1 MTSTILI
8 VDDASIVRKQV
19 TSAIQKMGHIV
30 VEAVDGIDALSKLDA
45 CPDTSLI
52 VCDVHMP
59 NMNGLEFLER
69 LHARGSNI
77 PVIMLTAEGEPE
89 SIRRAKALG
98 ARAWIV
104 KPFKPESF
112 VTVVEKLMA
121 NSPPSSAASGQG

>member
-8 VDDASIVRKQV
+8 VDDATIVRRQV
-19 TSAIQKMGHIV
+19 ASAIQKMGHTI
-30 VEAVDGIDALSKLDA
+30 VEAVDGVDALTKLEEY
-45 CPDTSLI
+45 PNTSLI

-59 NMNGLEFLER
+59 NMNGLELLER
-69 LHARGSNI
+69 LSARGSTI

-104 KPFKPESF
+104 KPFRPEAF
-112 VTVVEKLMA
+112 VTVVAKLV
-121 NSPPSSAASGQG
+121 PSAPAASAEQ